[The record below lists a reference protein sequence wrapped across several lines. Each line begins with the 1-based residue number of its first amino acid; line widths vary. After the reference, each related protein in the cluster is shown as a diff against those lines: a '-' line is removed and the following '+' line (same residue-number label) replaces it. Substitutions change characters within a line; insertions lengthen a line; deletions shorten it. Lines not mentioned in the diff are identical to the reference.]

1 MTTFIVRRLLVAIVQ
16 LLVVVTLVF
25 FLLYLLPGDPVLV
38 ILGSEG
44 ATDATAVAAV
54 RERLG
59 LDRPLWRQY
68 LGWLGDLARLD
79 LGVSLLDGTPVW
91 RDIAARLPRTLELV
105 GIAVGLGAIFGV
117 LLGTLAALRRGGLAD
132 WTLVTF
138 TTLGISVPV
147 YVIGSLAILVFALQL
162 GWLPTS
168 GFRAFSVDPVEH
180 VRRLIMP
187 ALTLSIAPTA
197 IITRMMRSSLLEVL
211 RADYVRTA
219 RAKGLAPVRVLAFH
233 AIRTS
238 LIPIV
243 TVIGLQLGTLIG
255 GSVLV
260 EHVFNW
266 PGISSLL
273 IAAIHR
279 RDYGVVQGVI
289 VVTASLFILINLL
302 VDLAYGAL
310 DPRIRHD

>member
-68 LGWLGDLARLD
+68 LGWLGDLSRLD